1 MTEMDKELPDH
12 IQALLGSP
20 VVTSLDAYFAAR
32 RRFALAIIA
41 GDRDAALAALE
52 AEREQFASYLAL
64 IVERLDSRAA
74 HFLADMYKH
83 LDQAERQI
91 KAIDQVLGLER
102 PDDSVDDPTG
112 FDAGRK
118 L

>member
-1 MTEMDKELPDH
+1 MTEFDRALPEH
-12 IQALLGSP
+12 IIALLGSP

-32 RRFALAIIA
+32 QRFALAIIA
-41 GDRDAALAALE
+41 GDRAAALTALE
-52 AEREQFASYLAL
+52 AEREQFANYLAL

-74 HFLADMYKH
+74 HFLADMYRH
-83 LDQAERQI
+83 LDLAERQI

-112 FDAGRK
+112 FDAGRQS
-118 L
+118 